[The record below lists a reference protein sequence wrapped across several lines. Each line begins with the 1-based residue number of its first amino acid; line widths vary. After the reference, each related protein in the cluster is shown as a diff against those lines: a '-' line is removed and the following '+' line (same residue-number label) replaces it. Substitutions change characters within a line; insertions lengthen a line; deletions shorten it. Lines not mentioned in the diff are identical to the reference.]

1 MQATNPRLAHDKS
14 WINVHHG
21 TKINKTYLLKIKA
34 EVLENKAGVLEIKA
48 GVFNERQD
56 SSNPQLLHHQIDNTT

>member
-1 MQATNPRLAHDKS
+1 M
-14 WINVHHG
+14 IYVHHG
-21 TKINKTYLLKIKA
+21 ARINKTYLLRIKA
-34 EVLENKAGVLEIKA
+34 GVLKIKAGVLEIKA

>member
-1 MQATNPRLAHDKS
+1 LQATNPRLVNDKS
-14 WINVHHG
+14 WINAHHG
-21 TKINKTYLLKIKA
+21 ARTNNTYLLKIKA
-34 EVLENKAGVLEIKA
+34 EVLENKAEVLENKA

>member
-1 MQATNPRLAHDKS
+1 MVRVRSVFVCLLTNPKLVSDKS

-34 EVLENKAGVLEIKA
+34 EVLENKAEVLENKAGVLENKA
-48 GVFNERQD
+48 GVLE
-56 SSNPQLLHHQIDNTT
+56 SPT